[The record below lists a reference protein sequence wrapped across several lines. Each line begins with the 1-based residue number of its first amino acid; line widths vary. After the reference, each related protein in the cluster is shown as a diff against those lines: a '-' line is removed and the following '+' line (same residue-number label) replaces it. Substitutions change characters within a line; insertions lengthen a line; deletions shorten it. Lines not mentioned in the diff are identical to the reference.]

1 MATRASIVP
10 SRSFDEREAE
20 RLAFAKQA
28 QNVVEKQSVTL
39 YRADPAKS
47 AAYRSVAPSQTK
59 ARIFKRGGRRPRPTL
74 TSDALGM
81 AESER
86 ITVGLETALALR
98 LPLNRFITIHWQRQ
112 GVPIGQ
118 RAKATARYLKLARDA
133 LRASGQPFAYLA
145 VRENDGGDGS
155 KGDHV
160 HILAH
165 LPRGRSLGHLQRRWI
180 ARISGKPYRQG
191 VILTRRVA
199 GFANAAWTAP
209 ESFEANLAAVARYVL
224 KGGSEGA
231 GEALGLWRSGE
242 GGRVTGQRLWISR
255 NLLSRVVSHLLMI

>member
-1 MATRASIVP
+1 MATCAPLVP
-10 SRSFDEREAE
+10 SRSFDEREAD
-20 RLAFAKQA
+20 RLASTKQA
-28 QNVVEKQSVTL
+28 QNAVEKHRVTL
-39 YRADPAKS
+39 SRADSAKPP
-47 AAYRSVAPSQTK
+47 AYRSVAPSQPK
-59 ARIFKRGGRRPRPTL
+59 ARIFKRGGRRLRPTL
-74 TSDALGM
+74 TSDALGIEEAARIM
-81 AESER
+81 A
-86 ITVGLETALALR
+86 GLETAR
-98 LPLNRFITIHWQRQ
+98 DIQLPLNRFITIHWERQ

-145 VRENDGGDGS
+145 VRENDSGDGS

-255 NLLSRVVSHLLMI
+255 NLLSRVVPDLPIS